1 MNYLKIIKLTSKFD
15 SSVLSELHIATG
27 QTWIWIIKHESYL
40 SLCYIP
46 TKWVVYK
53 TLQKRYIHAVV
64 FFALGMLA
72 QR

>member
-27 QTWIWIIKHESYL
+27 QTWIIKHESYL